1 MKAVVC
7 ALMLLAGLSMFD
19 SLHRLSVCDALAFTA
34 WRVAVSGRRVR
45 WSVVA
50 LRSTIIPLVTFVGC
64 VGALV
69 LVVGFTL

>member
-1 MKAVVC
+1 MSERIGV
-7 ALMLLAGLSMFD
+7 LRLILLGL
-19 SLHRLSVCDALAFTA
+19 A
-34 WRVAVSGRRVR
+34 AVSGRRVR

>member
-1 MKAVVC
+1 MFPTDVYVGGMRRASHLARC
-7 ALMLLAGLSMFD
+7 ENILLGL
-19 SLHRLSVCDALAFTA
+19 A
-34 WRVAVSGRRVR
+34 AVSGRRVR